1 MSKIKFI
8 MDTDWV
14 IQEPID
20 FEHKQYVL
28 LGYLKKIDALI
39 NEHKLYPTFIEI
51 SLHLANLHAI
61 MHEHMMVYTDKKF
74 KSYDDEVI
82 LQDLSFKELP
92 EFNEVEQIEII
103 NSVKF
108 STMKIYEY
116 FEIVRHYWSYIYD
129 NIELIPKRNKNN
141 IKNYNFG
148 VIVYVDETD
157 NNVYI
162 WEYLITKNVFTIA
175 ENNTDLNLIFSGDS
189 KSYDLDYHISNS
201 TKLIT
206 KNKRKA
212 PVFFVKIPQ
221 SFPIEETL
229 APLFKRKV
237 MSYIM
242 QSVKINEIKKLT

>member
-1 MSKIKFI
+1 MSEIKFI

-28 LGYLKKIDALI
+28 LGYLKKLDALI
-39 NEHKLYPTFIEI
+39 EEHKLYPTFIEI

-61 MHEHMMVYTDKKF
+61 AHEHKIVYTDKKF
-74 KSYDDEVI
+74 KSYDDEV
-82 LQDLSFKELP
+82 LLHDLNFKSLP
-92 EFNEVEQIEII
+92 DFNENEQTEVL
-103 NSVKF
+103 NSVKY
-108 STMKIYEY
+108 SILKIYDY

-129 NIELIPKRNKNN
+129 NIEVIPKRNKNN
-141 IKNYNFG
+141 IKEYNFG
-148 VIVYVDETD
+148 FIVYVDESD

-162 WEYLITKNVFTIA
+162 WEYLITKNRFATF
-175 ENNTDLNLIFSGDS
+175 ENNTELNLIFSGDS
-189 KSYDLDYHISNS
+189 SSYDLDYHILNS

-212 PVFFVKIPQ
+212 PVFFVKVAQ
-221 SFPIEETL
+221 SFPIRETL

-237 MSYIM
+237 MSYVM
-242 QSVKINEIKKLT
+242 QTVNVNEIKKLL